1 MAVFGLTG
9 SSNIFGTA
17 TVNIF
22 GIGMSSV
29 SVETGLIGSMA
40 LFGAFVGALVF
51 GRIAD
56 KRGSGEVIAAAAY
69 ITGKRYS
76 NTDTTAKVGQNNKGG
91 ESRGLTGK
99 YLVTILGTSISWLL
113 LDIAFY
119 GTSVTSSHP

>member
-22 GIGMSSV
+22 GIGMSAV

-40 LFGAFVGALVF
+40 LLGAFVGALVF

-91 ESRGLTGK
+91 ESRDLTGK

>member
-22 GIGMSSV
+22 GIGMSAV

-40 LFGAFVGALVF
+40 LLGAFVGALVF

>member
-76 NTDTTAKVGQNNKGG
+76 NTDTTAKVGQNQ
-91 ESRGLTGK
+91 
-99 YLVTILGTSISWLL
+99 
-113 LDIAFY
+113 
-119 GTSVTSSHP
+119 